1 MQERAGQRGSA
12 TSRDRDP
19 PPWIFGYGSLI
30 WRPDFA
36 FTDAVPA
43 WLPGYQ
49 RRFWQ
54 RSPDH
59 RGTPDAPG
67 RVVTLLPA
75 RGARVFGVA
84 YRPVAAE
91 RARILEALDHREK
104 AGYQR
109 QVVELHPHRASTRS
123 LPSSSPPPSLTALVY
138 IATEDNENFTG
149 PQPAAEI
156 ATLLA
161 TRSGPSGP
169 NIEYFAR
176 LRAALAEHGVIDPHI
191 EQLAAALHG

>member
-1 MQERAGQRGSA
+1 
-12 TSRDRDP
+12 
-19 PPWIFGYGSLI
+19 
-30 WRPDFA
+30 
-36 FTDAVPA
+36 
-43 WLPGYQ
+43 
-49 RRFWQ
+49 
-54 RSPDH
+54 
-59 RGTPDAPG
+59 
-67 RVVTLLPA
+67 
-75 RGARVFGVA
+75 VA

-123 LPSSSPPPSLTALVY
+123 LPPSLTALVY